1 MATTEQLPPAP
12 GLPGGDEQHER
23 DHARKLAERYRLS
36 FIDLR
41 DQRIDPELFRTIQA
55 DLMFR
60 YNFVPLEL
68 QGNLLSIAVADP
80 SVQMSAELPLLLSKK
95 LLIKVATARQI
106 SDLLKRTEQSQ
117 RVLEQATEA
126 FTLQVS
132 KDDEEDESLSGDRM
146 TRDTTVSPVVRLVE

>member
-12 GLPGGDEQHER
+12 GLPGEGDEHNER
-23 DHARKLAERYRLS
+23 EFARKLAERYRFA

-41 DQRIDPELFRTIQA
+41 EQRIDAELFRTIPA

-68 QGNLLSIAVADP
+68 HNNVLSIATADP
-80 SVQMSAELPLLLSKK
+80 GQVQMSDELPLLLRKK
-95 LLIKVATARQI
+95 LSIKVATPRQVAA
-106 SDLLKRTEQSQ
+106 LLKRTEQSQ

-126 FTLQVS
+126 FTLQVA
-132 KDDEEDESLSGDRM
+132 KEGEESE
-146 TRDTTVSPVVRLVE
+146 E